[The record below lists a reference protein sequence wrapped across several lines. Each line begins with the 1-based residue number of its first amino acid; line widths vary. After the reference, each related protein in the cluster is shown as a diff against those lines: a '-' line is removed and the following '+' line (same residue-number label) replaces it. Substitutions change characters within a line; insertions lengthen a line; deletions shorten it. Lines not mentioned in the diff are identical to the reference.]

1 MMKGSVILQKEN
13 VTNNAVYILILALLL
28 AKNVFFKAALIT
40 IDLVTM
46 PHVTMNDVKGAARSE
61 ESTESA
67 VCCSST
73 DCLKCLSACCFGS
86 VSTRSQV
93 HFPVAAGVCAV
104 LGKVKSAKSQ

>member
-28 AKNVFFKAALIT
+28 AKNLFFKAALIT

-73 DCLKCLSACCFGS
+73 DCLS
-86 VSTRSQV
+86 VFQLV
-93 HFPVAAGVCAV
+93 V
-104 LGKVKSAKSQ
+104 LALCQHGHKSIFQLQLGFALF